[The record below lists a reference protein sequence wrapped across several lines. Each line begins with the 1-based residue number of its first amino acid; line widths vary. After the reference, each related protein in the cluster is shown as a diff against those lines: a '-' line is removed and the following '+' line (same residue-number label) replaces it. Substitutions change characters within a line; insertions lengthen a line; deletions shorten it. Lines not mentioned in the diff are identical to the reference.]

1 MEAKIGSLRRC
12 FKLRLKSDVMTLL
25 YNQSFWLAAYRI
37 VEEALR
43 QCENLFDYWRVGVV
57 CSSEADN
64 IGK

>member
-12 FKLRLKSDVMTLL
+12 FKSRLKSDVMTLI
-25 YNQSFWLAAYRI
+25 YNQSFWLAAYGVI
-37 VEEALR
+37 QEALG
-43 QCENLFDYWRVGVV
+43 QCENLFDYWTVCMV